1 VLLELLLYLVEQV
14 EQMEQQEL
22 LLLQL
27 RVLEQLLGALVLQ
40 ENLLLVLLVH
50 LEVRE
55 LLEHQ
60 VQTER
65 LAQPLLLLLLALL
78 A

>member
-1 VLLELLLYLVEQV
+1 VEQV
-14 EQMEQQEL
+14 EQVEEQEL